1 MTSKMK
7 NLGFWIESLIKLP
20 GQTAEFG
27 ISEQQSNARLPEALL
42 VRTEESLQNS
52 EGKKHTK

>member
-1 MTSKMK
+1 MK

-52 EGKKHTK
+52 EGEKHTK